1 MNLKK
6 RLFLANFATVAVPLA
21 ITILVA
27 AVYLFFSGR
36 YAAADLSFD
45 RYRQLSAI
53 KHQFFY
59 NQSSSLLEHPE
70 TIEKESKQ
78 KEILTR
84 LEKVDGELVILKN
97 GEPLFSSCELSPLDL
112 AKLLQNGNSLGDNG
126 EVVINNVSFLM
137 QMTDLLYRDGSRAQ
151 VVLLAPMQGSGADLK
166 KFLWLMGI
174 TFLLSFLLINFFAS
188 RQISRAIL
196 EPIGNLQVAAGE
208 ISKGNLQ
215 HQIVEEGDPEIQG
228 LCRDLEMMRIKL
240 IELIHTQLKD
250 EDNRKM
256 LIGNISHDLKTPVTS
271 IKGYVEGILDGVADS
286 PEKRGRYLK
295 TIYLKAEQIDGLIDD
310 LVLFYKLDLKQVPFQ
325 MEKTNIAEYLRRCMA
340 ENRPGPDRDRVTF
353 RFTDELGQNRY
364 VLFDR
369 EQMSRVI
376 MNIID
381 NSLKYLPQG
390 QGEIH
395 ILLRE
400 TKTSVI
406 MEFRD
411 NGCGIKEKD
420 LPHVFERFYRG
431 DHSRTGIKGS
441 GLGLA
446 ISKQIVEGNN
456 GRIWAVSPPEGG
468 TAIMISFG
476 KL

>member
-1 MNLKK
+1 
-6 RLFLANFATVAVPLA
+6 
-21 ITILVA
+21 
-27 AVYLFFSGR
+27 
-36 YAAADLSFD
+36 
-45 RYRQLSAI
+45 
-53 KHQFFY
+53 
-59 NQSSSLLEHPE
+59 
-70 TIEKESKQ
+70 
-78 KEILTR
+78 
-84 LEKVDGELVILKN
+84 
-97 GEPLFSSCELSPLDL
+97 
-112 AKLLQNGNSLGDNG
+112 
-126 EVVINNVSFLM
+126 
-137 QMTDLLYRDGSRAQ
+137 
-151 VVLLAPMQGSGADLK
+151 
-166 KFLWLMGI
+166 
-174 TFLLSFLLINFFAS
+174 
-188 RQISRAIL
+188 
-196 EPIGNLQVAAGE
+196 
-208 ISKGNLQ
+208 
-215 HQIVEEGDPEIQG
+215 
-228 LCRDLEMMRIKL
+228 
-240 IELIHTQLKD
+240 
-250 EDNRKM
+250 
-256 LIGNISHDLKTPVTS
+256 
-271 IKGYVEGILDGVADS
+271 
-286 PEKRGRYLK
+286 
-295 TIYLKAEQIDGLIDD
+295 
-310 LVLFYKLDLKQVPFQ
+310 